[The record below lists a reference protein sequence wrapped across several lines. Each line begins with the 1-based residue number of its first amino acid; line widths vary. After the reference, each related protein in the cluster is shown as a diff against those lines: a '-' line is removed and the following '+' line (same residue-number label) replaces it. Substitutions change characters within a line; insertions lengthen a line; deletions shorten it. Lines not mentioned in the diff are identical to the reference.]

1 MVGTVY
7 DPSMPDNLPAHLLAL
22 RSVQSA
28 LQAGLLGLRVALVAL
43 VWLAIVPWMSI
54 WTFRCV
60 FSSLTLWSGGW
71 LY

>member
-1 MVGTVY
+1 
-7 DPSMPDNLPAHLLAL
+7 MPDKLPAHLLAL

-54 WTFRCV
+54 WTLRCV
-60 FSSLTLWSGGW
+60 LFSSFAL
-71 LY
+71 